1 MSFAS
6 MHNDYLDPD
15 RQMEQEPSDALG
27 RITRLIELMQGE
39 QQQIEFFEKQINEH
53 KGTLRRIE
61 FEDLP
66 ELMSEYGLKSLE
78 LEDGSI
84 VKIDKNIVCSI
95 SEARRQAAHQ
105 WLTDHGFGGL
115 IKSWIEMKFGRDDRD
130 AALEEFKR
138 LESEGEF
145 DIAIVEKVEPQTL
158 KAFVREQIEAGKP
171 PPTDLFGIYP
181 MPRAKITAPRKG
193 K

>member
-1 MSFAS
+1 MS
-6 MHNDYLDPD
+6 N
-15 RQMEQEPSDALG
+15 DALE

-39 QQQIEFFEKQINEH
+39 QQQIENLEKTINEH
-53 KGTLRRIE
+53 KENLRRIE

-66 ELMSEYGLKSLE
+66 ELMSEFGLKSLE
-78 LEDGSI
+78 LEDGST
-84 VKIDKNIVCSI
+84 VKVDKNIVCSI
-95 SEARRQAAHQ
+95 SEERRPAAHQ
-105 WLTDHGFGGL
+105 WLQEHGFGGL
-115 IKSWIEMKFGRDDRD
+115 IKSWIEMKFSRDDRD

-145 DIAIVEKVEPQTL
+145 DIAMVEKVEPQTL
-158 KAFVREQIEAGKP
+158 KAFIREQIEAGKP
-171 PPTDLFGIYP
+171 PPTDLFGIHP